1 MKVKGEGGRM
11 SLSIFLREKKDE
23 LNKYKI
29 VKDVE
34 ANFSKVRLGEHK
46 EDERILSQIEKATIV
61 NCNAF
66 IDRFGFK
73 LDSGFLST
81 GCKAALEVVRC
92 GEEEIIDLM
101 ECGMNA
107 RDCIIS
113 NCKSGNILI
122 SRPEC
127 RISDYT
133 EEDLVDVF
141 VYGKHFTSMRALSQ
155 YLEEI

>member
-1 MKVKGEGGRM
+1 MKVKGDGDRM

-92 GEEEIIDLM
+92 GEEEIIDVYVKLSKNVM
-101 ECGMNA
+101 ES
-107 RDCIIS
+107 IIDGRMTFQRAFMTGEMTA
-113 NCKSGNILI
+113 KGNFKTLRMLDQIF
-122 SRPEC
+122 P
-127 RISDYT
+127 
-133 EEDLVDVF
+133 F
-141 VYGKHFTSMRALSQ
+141 
-155 YLEEI
+155 